1 MRSSGCRFTPYLP
14 ISPFPNPDPMRFS
27 EPTTVMRRA
36 FELAARGQG
45 FVEPNPLVG
54 AVLVDDELKLLGEG
68 FHQQFG
74 GPHAEIEAISDAV
87 RRRRKKRLKEAT
99 LFVSLEPCCHF
110 GKTPPCTQ
118 AILAAGIRKVVVGRT
133 DPNPQVAGS
142 GIAELRAAGI
152 EVAVGMLED
161 EARQLTAPFA
171 KRVTTGLPW
180 VIAKW
185 AMSWDGKIATG
196 SGDSKWISNEASRAV
211 VHQLRGRMDA
221 ILVGAETVR
230 RDDPLLTARPAG
242 SRVATRVVLD
252 SIASLRSDS
261 QLVRTVNEAP
271 LLIIAGPDAPLD
283 NVARLQAAGAEVCV
297 LGGDAESTAQ
307 PTTLKE
313 LKKIRPAEPRAVL
326 AELGRRGMTNI
337 LIEGGAAI
345 LGAFSDLDLID
356 EVHVF
361 IGSKLIGGQTAPSP
375 IAGVGCEPLSKARL
389 MDDLRVETLDGD
401 VFMSGRVRGHVW

>member
-1 MRSSGCRFTPYLP
+1 
-14 ISPFPNPDPMRFS
+14 
-27 EPTTVMRRA
+27 MRRA

-45 FVEPNPLVG
+45 FVEPNPMVG
-54 AVLVDDELKLLGEG
+54 AVLVDESLGLLGEG

-74 GPHAEIEAISDAV
+74 GPHAEIEAIRDAEC
-87 RRRRKKRLKEAT
+87 RRRKKKLKDAT

-133 DPNPQVAGS
+133 DPNPQVASG
-142 GIAELRAAGI
+142 GIAELRAAGV
-152 EVAVGMLED
+152 EVEVGMLEA
-161 EARQLTAPFA
+161 EAKRLTAPFA

-196 SGDSKWISNEASRAV
+196 SGDSKWISNEDSRAV

-221 ILVGAETVR
+221 ILVGAETAR

-242 SRVATRVVLD
+242 PRVATRVVLD
-252 SIASLRSDS
+252 SIASLRTDS
-261 QLVRTVNEAP
+261 QLVRTVNDAP
-271 LLIIAGPDAPLD
+271 LLVVTGPDAPTD
-283 NVARLQAAGAEVCV
+283 NVARLRAAGAEVCV
-297 LGGDAESTAQ
+297 LGVEANQAVAPATA
-307 PTTLKE
+307 KE
-313 LKKIRPAEPRAVL
+313 LKKIRPVEPRAVL
-326 AELGRRGMTNI
+326 AELGRRGMTNV

-356 EVHVF
+356 EVQVF
-361 IGSKLIGGQTAPSP
+361 VGSKLIGGQAAPGP
-375 IAGVGCEPLSKARL
+375 IGGMGCEPLSNARRL
-389 MDDLRVETLDGD
+389 EDIQVESLNGD
-401 VFMSGRVRGHVW
+401 IFIRGIVCR